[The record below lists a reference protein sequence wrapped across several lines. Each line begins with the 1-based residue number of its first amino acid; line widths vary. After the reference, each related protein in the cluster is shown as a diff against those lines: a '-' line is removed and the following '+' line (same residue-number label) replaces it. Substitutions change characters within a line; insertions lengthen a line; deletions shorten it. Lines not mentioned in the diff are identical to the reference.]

1 MSGSDTDETVTLD
14 GTGSGLGSLS
24 IVIDGVD
31 NPTTDIYAPLAVP
44 ATGDDILYD
53 LNGRK
58 VDASSITR
66 GIYIRN
72 NNKIIIK

>member
-1 MSGSDTDETVTLD
+1 MKSPYRDTFRIEGFWFGEGEKTIA
-14 GTGSGLGSLS
+14 
-24 IVIDGVD
+24 IVGVD
-31 NPTTDIYAPLAVP
+31 NPTTDIVAPLAVP
-44 ATGDDILYD
+44 ASGDDILYD